1 MISDTA
7 FLAHDHV
14 PASTPLK
21 RGEAAA
27 SAPTPGAVAASVNAP
42 APDLGILRERFSAL
56 FQRIADTAAER
67 EHTRTLAYAPILW
80 LKDSGFTALRVP
92 PQWGGS
98 GVSIPVFF
106 ELFQDLAAADSNV
119 AQILRPHF
127 GFIDRLLI
135 DRDAATQAHWLPL
148 AGQGAVFGNATT
160 ETGVGAVGHLQTT
173 LEPDAEHTGQWRLN
187 GRKFYSTGTLYA
199 DWVIVVAR
207 STTPGQADDVVNA
220 IVPTELA
227 GVERLD
233 DWHGFGQRL
242 TGSGTTVFTDVLVP
256 ESSIIRF
263 PRQEPTPLVAYFQ
276 LVHLATLAGIAR
288 AVQRDAVTY
297 VQARKR
303 VFSHGSAALPKEDPL
318 VQHIVGELA
327 STAYIAYLAVN
338 DVATHLQAIAEQRRA
353 GVEVSRATLDALELR
368 TAQAQV
374 AVVEPVL
381 RAATRLFDV
390 GGSTALEE
398 SRRLDRHWRNARALA
413 SHNPVIYKARSVG
426 DILLNEA
433 EPVYYWHVGT
443 KAN

>member
-1 MISDTA
+1 MTNDTA
-7 FLAHDHV
+7 VFV
-14 PASTPLK
+14 PEL
-21 RGEAAA
+21 A
-27 SAPTPGAVAASVNAP
+27 SAPALTRNANAAP
-42 APDLGILRERFSAL
+42 ARVSDLSVLRGRFSAL
-56 FQRIADTAAER
+56 FQRIVDTAAER

-135 DRDAATQAHWLPL
+135 DRDEATQAQWLPL
-148 AGQGAVFGNATT
+148 AGQGAIFGNATT
-160 ETGVGAVGHLQTT
+160 ETGLGAVGQLQTT
-173 LEPDAEHTGQWRLN
+173 LTPDAEQSGQWRLN

-199 DWVIVVAR
+199 DWVSVVAR
-207 STTPGQADDVVNA
+207 SMVPGQEDETVHAV
-220 IVPTELA
+220 VPTDQD

-242 TGSGTTVFTDVLVP
+242 TGSGTTVLTDVLVP
-256 ESSIIRF
+256 ENAIIRF

-276 LVHLATLAGIAR
+276 LIHLATLAGIAR
-288 AVQRDAVTY
+288 ALQGDAVSY

-303 VFSHGSAALPKEDPL
+303 VFSHGSAALPKDDPL

-327 STAYIAYLAVN
+327 STAYIAQLAVR
-338 DVATHLQAIAEQRRA
+338 DVAVHLQEIADQRQA
-353 GVEVSRATLDALELR
+353 GVEVSRKALDALELR

-443 KAN
+443 KES